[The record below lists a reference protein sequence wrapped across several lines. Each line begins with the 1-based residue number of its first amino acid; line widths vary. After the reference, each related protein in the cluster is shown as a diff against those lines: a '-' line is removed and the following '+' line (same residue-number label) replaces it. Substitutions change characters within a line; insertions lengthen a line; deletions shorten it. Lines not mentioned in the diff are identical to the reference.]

1 MPSGKHVVLAL
12 LLAGLVALGFL
23 VLRPFL
29 VPVAWAL
36 IISYVT
42 WPAYSRLRRLLRES
56 AGTSALLMTLLL
68 TCACILPV
76 LWLMK
81 PLTEDLRDA
90 SRAIVAYFSDR
101 PRDLPD
107 FLARI
112 PWIGSSLQAFLDHV
126 EIDPPAIRSHLSGWA
141 NRWTS
146 EIGDILGSAARNATK
161 LGFALVTLFFAY
173 RDGESLLNQ
182 IRQALRPFLGERL
195 DDYLTAIGSMTRS
208 VVYGIVLTAIAQAV
222 LAGLGYWAA
231 GVAAPVTLAGITALV
246 ALIPFGTPLVWVPVA
261 VGLLFAGRTVA
272 GVGLLL
278 WGMLVISWVDNLIR
292 PFVISSSARIPF
304 LLVMFGVLGG
314 LAAFGLIGLF
324 LGPAIL
330 AVLMAL
336 WREWQTEAA
345 RQQLR
350 QPVQRNDTPK

>member
-1 MPSGKHVVLAL
+1 
-12 LLAGLVALGFL
+12 
-23 VLRPFL
+23 
-29 VPVAWAL
+29 
-36 IISYVT
+36 
-42 WPAYSRLRRLLRES
+42 
-56 AGTSALLMTLLL
+56 
-68 TCACILPV
+68 
-76 LWLMK
+76 
-81 PLTEDLRDA
+81 
-90 SRAIVAYFSDR
+90 
-101 PRDLPD
+101 
-107 FLARI
+107 
-112 PWIGSSLQAFLDHV
+112 LQAFLDHV
-126 EIDPPAIRSHLSGWA
+126 EIDPPAIRSQLSGWA

-146 EIGDILGSAARNATK
+146 EIGDLLGSAARNATK

-231 GVAAPVTLAGITALV
+231 GVTAPVTLAGITALV

-336 WREWQTEAA
+336 WREWQTEAT
-345 RQQLR
+345 RQQVR
-350 QPVQRNDTPK
+350 QPVQRNDIPK